1 MIEKDYNISVKYDE
15 FANPSFESELQIL
28 GPAWNN
34 GQMSTERY
42 ATLLW
47 GGKLSE
53 EELLKEIQWLDNN
66 KKNDDFD
73 LNALMEH
80 ENETKNRIDLRN
92 KEQEEE
98 TPSVPQE

>member
-1 MIEKDYNISVKYDE
+1 MGERL
-15 FANPSFESELQIL
+15 SELQIL

-34 GQMSTERY
+34 GQISTVRY

-53 EELLKEIQWLDNN
+53 EDLLEEIQWLDSN